1 MLRARDT
8 TYNKTRVQ
16 IICSINQICGM
27 FFCVCVTTKKKN
39 YSIEVNESNEK
50 MFCGAS
56 FEGVQ
61 SKHGYLHFVKQIYI
75 WFRQSR
81 SSGKVKRKISSNSA
95 VFCFF

>member
-1 MLRARDT
+1 MF
-8 TYNKTRVQ
+8 
-16 IICSINQICGM
+16 NQSNLWDV
-27 FFCVCVTTKKKN
+27 FVCVCNDLKKN